1 MDIKGQAGSKQTL
14 EGQIDSEKTL
24 EGKVNGSILMG
35 LTPDIQIGEVITLE
49 PGQNA
54 KVTLD
59 EKSTMLQPILNF
71 ALPKGEKGGA
81 IADSI
86 EWENVL
92 NKPAIPSKTSDLI
105 NDKKFVN
112 ENYVKNEIANA
123 QLNGGDV
130 EVDLSGY
137 ATKDDL
143 NNKADK
149 SDIPIIPKNISSFNN
164 DVGYISN
171 IPSEYIKETELEEV
185 TKIEKEANGE
195 KLILNDISKQTINLL
210 NIYGK
215 TTQDGIAAPLN
226 PKPLVNS
233 GETGQIVLNITG
245 NEGETH
251 TVTFSIP
258 NGLCGVP
265 VACGGNYIDEAG
277 QHWITDEIDI
287 ANGIYIQR
295 CIKIV
300 LDGSE
305 DWKTTTTKLTSS
317 TNHYRLQTS
326 KYKGY
331 IVGADS
337 TNISAF
343 GLCDA
348 YPVLSQGGNGSW
360 SETVSIGVGTS
371 IIIYD
376 DRFNT
381 EDCIEAWKT
390 NLAQNPVNCM
400 FLLTEPVVTPLEDI
414 EDKKIINAYLPVT
427 TIQNNENARV
437 KVRYISDIKNNID
450 NLNKFDFNILHN
462 SDWSYSLV
470 NQRNH
475 TGAVENAYCIDR
487 WIGNGTVIPVVG
499 KYVGLTSN
507 TTMTQ
512 KIEMLPNSLLGKLC
526 TFSIDAESITTS
538 VNISFPNVETDT
550 PNIVTFE
557 GGTIELGFVSGVTT
571 LCGISCNYTPY
582 IKITVSK
589 DINIKRLFLEL
600 GSIGHMKQIPPMDYG
615 KNLMTCHRYFVVY
628 GGSSLCYPCIA
639 VSQNKTRGTMIANLP
654 CQMRLASVSCKI
666 TGTPLMR
673 SGLTDYGT
681 MSTWAESGQRNSSS
695 NSLHAIFDCSDG
707 NMTEGVTYVVR
718 MEKGTSISISADL

>member
-1 MDIKGQAGSKQTL
+1 LSKINQIKVGNKLYDIEDKGKAEISHTHTK
-14 EGQIDSEKTL
+14 SE
-24 EGKVNGSILMG
+24 
-35 LTPDIQIGEVITLE
+35 ITDLR
-49 PGQNA
+49 
-54 KVTLD
+54 
-59 EKSTMLQPILNF
+59 
-71 ALPKGEKGGA
+71 
-81 IADSI
+81 
-86 EWENVL
+86 
-92 NKPAIPSKTSDLI
+92 IPSKTSELI
-105 NDKKFVN
+105 NDSSYAT

-123 QLNGGDV
+123 QLNGGEV
-130 EVDLSGY
+130 EIDLSGY

-143 NNKADK
+143 EKKANLVD
-149 SDIPIIPKNISSFNN
+149 IPKNTSELNN
-164 DVGYISN
+164 DSGFITN
-171 IPSEYIKETELEEV
+171 IPSEYITEEELEEKGYLTEHQSLEDYALKNEIPSIDGLASETYVTEYAQPKGEYLTSIPNEYITETELEDV

-195 KLILNDISKQTINLL
+195 KIILNDISSQTINLL

-215 TTQDGIAAPLN
+215 TTQDGIASPLN
-226 PKPLVNS
+226 PKTLVS
-233 GETGQIVLNITG
+233 TGENGQIVLNITG
-245 NEGETH
+245 NEAETQNI
-251 TVTFSIP
+251 TFTTP

-277 QHWITDEIDI
+277 QHWITDEIDLE
-287 ANGIYIQR
+287 NGLYIQR
-295 CIKIV
+295 CVKIV

-400 FLLTEPVVTPLEDI
+400 FLLTNPVVTPLENI

-462 SDWSYSLV
+462 SDWAYSLV

-538 VNISFPNVETDT
+538 VNISFPNVETDA

-557 GGTIELGFVSGVTT
+557 GGTVELGFVSGATT

-589 DINIKRLFLEL
+589 DINIKRLFLEF

-615 KNLMTCHRYFVVY
+615 KNLMTCHRYYVVY

-639 VSQNKTRGTMIANLP
+639 VSQNKTRGTMITNLP
-654 CQMRLASVSCKI
+654 CQMRLTSVSCVIK
-666 TGTPLMR
+666 GTPFMR

-707 NMTEGVTYVVR
+707 NMTAGVTYIVR